1 MAENAGVASRI
12 IRALTLKNRRE
23 SHSHSVLHK
32 SRPTLKRI
40 HQSSSLK
47 QEFFVHKVLAVHS
60 SVPLRENP
68 AIWTW
73 CSGSASSNGVLNAFV
88 VQVSCDLQQH
98 QDSHLFPVI
107 FVFKPC
113 PAFFRAWARGFLQ
126 AQNQDSKTPGLFC
139 YFRILQRHYPY

>member
-1 MAENAGVASRI
+1 MQI

-23 SHSHSVLHK
+23 SHSHSVLPK
-32 SRPTLKRI
+32 SRPILKRI

-47 QEFFVHKVLAVHS
+47 QEFLFTKSWLFIPVCHYVKILRSGPGAQALLPPTGYS
-60 SVPLRENP
+60 MPLLFRFLV
-68 AIWTW
+68 T
-73 CSGSASSNGVLNAFV
+73 CSIRIPTSFRSL
-88 VQVSCDLQQH
+88 
-98 QDSHLFPVI
+98 
-107 FVFKPC
+107 KKRPC